1 MYYIIEIF
9 EDFNKNKL
17 HILSSEHEFLHFEFD
32 KDIKKSIGST
42 HLPID
47 NFIISFDLFFT
58 DKTDDKNLIYCLSL
72 LNSFKDDD
80 VNSIFRSFYKN
91 HRFHL
96 QQIFIKEN

>member
-17 HILSSEHEFLHFEFD
+17 HTLSSEHEFLNFEFD

-47 NFIISFDLFFT
+47 NFINPFDLFFS
-58 DKTDDKNLIYCLSL
+58 DRTDDKNLTYCLSL

-80 VNSIFRSFYKN
+80 VNKIFKDFYKH
-91 HRFHL
+91 HRFYL
-96 QQIFIKEN
+96 ETIFLKEN